1 MKTKLTK
8 AQVPDRSGGRPAG
21 RPLRLRR
28 PDLIAKAPKSMH
40 TFDLVSQKR
49 VYSLRPACHSWR
61 QSSCCRGRRTRSG
74 YWDLRPP
81 AAAGGRPGSICRLL
95 EACCSTPQPL
105 RHRRPCVPCRRRLS
119 TLLQASPTEKDV
131 AGTLF
136 DSLRRSLTRSL
147 ERETRWSG
155 CCTSWAARIARGGCS
170 VPSGR
175 TCWPAPCRPLLER
188 RPHAL

>member
-1 MKTKLTK
+1 M
-8 AQVPDRSGGRPAG
+8 
-21 RPLRLRR
+21 
-28 PDLIAKAPKSMH
+28 IAKAPKSMH

-61 QSSCCRGRRTRSG
+61 QSSCCGGRRTRSG

-81 AAAGGRPGSICRLL
+81 AAAGGRPGSMCRLL
-95 EACCSTPQPL
+95 EACCSTLQPL

-136 DSLRRSLTRSL
+136 DSRRRSSTGVPAYL
-147 ERETRWSG
+147 ERSARSARSQKAKVTSPCTPRETICMDMVPQHIFWPISG
-155 CCTSWAARIARGGCS
+155 SFWGL
-170 VPSGR
+170 R
-175 TCWPAPCRPLLER
+175 TRHQHRVLGLF
-188 RPHAL
+188 